1 MTDVTD
7 ARDLRHNVHGCDPE
21 VVVFDGSPVIS
32 CKSLYFANE
41 RVGQFSMEPKLR
53 ELLRE
58 IETHGRENDARVSE
72 RPRMM
77 LNLEPASAELLSI
90 LVRASG
96 VSRGL
101 EVGTSNAYSTIWLA
115 WSLAPAGGSLISIDR
130 NPDKHTLA
138 RDNLRRADL
147 LDRVELRAGNAAEVV
162 QQLSGPF
169 DLVFLDADRRMF
181 PEILHIALPKLAP
194 KALVIADNVLSHP
207 EEIAE
212 YLKLI
217 SNLEG
222 FQHTVVP
229 VGKGLSIAY
238 RG

>member
-1 MTDVTD
+1 
-7 ARDLRHNVHGCDPE
+7 
-21 VVVFDGSPVIS
+21 
-32 CKSLYFANE
+32 
-41 RVGQFSMEPKLR
+41 MEPKLR

-58 IETHGRENDARVSE
+58 IETHGRENDSSVSE

-96 VSRGL
+96 VARGL

-115 WSLAPAGGSLISIDR
+115 WSLAPVGGKLISIDR
-130 NPDKHTLA
+130 NPNKHVLA
-138 RDNLRRADL
+138 RDNLRRAGM
-147 LDRVELRAGNAAEVV
+147 LDHVELRTGNAAEIV
-162 QQLSGPF
+162 QQLAGTF
-169 DLVFLDADRRMF
+169 DMVFLDADRRMF
-181 PEILHIALPKLAP
+181 PEILHIIMPKLAP

-217 SNLEG
+217 SSIED

-229 VGKGLSIAY
+229 VGKGLSIAF

>member
-1 MTDVTD
+1 M
-7 ARDLRHNVHGCDPE
+7 
-21 VVVFDGSPVIS
+21 
-32 CKSLYFANE
+32 
-41 RVGQFSMEPKLR
+41 MEQHLR
-53 ELLRE
+53 ELLQE
-58 IETHGRENDARVSE
+58 IEKHGRENDARVSE

-77 LNLEPASAELLSI
+77 LNLEPATAQLLSI

-96 VSRGL
+96 VTRAI

-115 WSLAPAGGSLISIDR
+115 WSLAPAGGRIVSIDR
-130 NPDKHTLA
+130 NPDKHALA
-138 RDNLRRADL
+138 RENLRRADL
-147 LDRVELRAGNAAEVV
+147 LDRVELRTGDAAEIVRT
-162 QQLSGPF
+162 LPGPF
-169 DLVFLDADRRMF
+169 DLVFLDADRRKF
-181 PEILHIALPKLAP
+181 PEILQILLPKLAS

-217 SNLEG
+217 SSLAD
-222 FQHTVVP
+222 FQHTTVP

>member
-1 MTDVTD
+1 MLKIFMDQ
-7 ARDLRHNVHGCDPE
+7 RLRTLLQE
-21 VVVFDGSPVIS
+21 
-32 CKSLYFANE
+32 LEE
-41 RVGQFSMEPKLR
+41 R
-53 ELLRE
+53 
-58 IETHGRENDARVSE
+58 GRENDAHVTE

-77 LNLEPASAELLSI
+77 LNLDPASAQLLSI

-96 VSRGL
+96 VTRAV

-115 WSLAPAGGSLISIDR
+115 WSLASAGGRIVSIDR

-138 RDNLRRADL
+138 QENLQRAGL
-147 LDRVELRAGNAAEVV
+147 LDRVELRTGDAAEIAR
-162 QQLSGPF
+162 QLAGPF
-169 DLVFLDADRRMF
+169 DLVFLDADRRKF
-181 PEILHIALPKLAP
+181 PEIVQILLPKLAP
-194 KALVIADNVLSHP
+194 KVLVIADNVLSHP

-217 SNLEG
+217 GNLPD
-222 FQHTVVP
+222 FQHTTVP